1 MTEFLQLLVNGT
13 ALGFKYALVALG
25 FVVIFKAT
33 GVINFAQ
40 GGFVMVGA
48 YLTYQFGTTWGL
60 PFAVAVV
67 LAMAATA
74 LSGLLVERL
83 ILRRMVGRPP
93 FALIMITIGMLFIIQ
108 EIVTLIWGFDAL
120 NLGDPWGLDTVQVGE
135 VVIRISDLWTVG
147 LALAAVAVFFAFF
160 RFTSLGLAMRATALD
175 QEAALA
181 QGMSAKRV
189 FASSWAI
196 AGAVAALAGV
206 TIAAGP
212 ANLNPGVQFLALLAF
227 PAIILGGLDSPGG
240 AIVGGVIIGITQ
252 TLTAGYQRDY
262 LGFLGDFGN
271 NFQSV
276 MPFVVMVLV
285 LLIRPYGLFGTKEV
299 KRI

>member
-1 MTEFLQLLVNGT
+1 MTEFLQLVVNGT

-25 FVVIFKAT
+25 FVIIFKAT

-40 GGFVMVGA
+40 GGFVMLGA

-60 PFAVAVV
+60 PFAVAVL
-67 LAMAATA
+67 LAMVATA
-74 LSGLLVERL
+74 LSGLVVERL

-108 EIVTLIWGFDAL
+108 EIVSLIWGFDAL
-120 NLGDPWGLDTVQVGE
+120 NLGDPWGLETLQVGE
-135 VVIRISDLWTVG
+135 IVIRVSDLWTVG

-212 ANLNPGVQFLALLAF
+212 ANLTPGVQFLALLAF

-252 TLTAGYQRDY
+252 TLTAGYQGDY
-262 LGFLGDFGN
+262 AAFLGP
-271 NFQSV
+271 NFQTV
-276 MPFVVMVLV
+276 MPFVIMVLV
-285 LLIRPYGLFGTKEV
+285 LLVRPYGLFGTKEV

>member
-1 MTEFLQLLVNGT
+1 VTEFLQLIVGGV
-13 ALGFKYALVALG
+13 ALGMKYALVALG
-25 FVVIFKAT
+25 FVIIFKAT

-40 GGFVMVGA
+40 GGFVMIGA
-48 YLTYQFGTTWGL
+48 YLTYNFGVTWGL
-60 PFAVAVV
+60 PFALAVV
-67 LAMAATA
+67 LAVVVTA
-74 LSGLLVERL
+74 LSGLVVERL

-108 EIVTLIWGFDAL
+108 EIVTLIWGFEGHD
-120 NLGDPWGLDTVQVGE
+120 LGDPWGVQTIKVGD
-135 VVIRISDLWTVG
+135 VFIRVADLWTVG
-147 LALAAVAVFFAFF
+147 IALAVVAAFFAFF
-160 RFTSLGLAMRATALD
+160 RYTSLGLAMRATALD

-196 AGAVAALAGV
+196 AGGVAALAGV
-206 TIAAGP
+206 TISAGISGGV
-212 ANLNPGVQFLALLAF
+212 NPQVQFLALLAF

-240 AIVGGVIIGITQ
+240 AVIGGVIIGITQ
-252 TLTAGYQRDY
+252 TLTAGYQKDY
-262 LGFLGDFGN
+262 AAFLGE

-276 MPFVVMVLV
+276 MPFVVMVLI